1 MCLVKFALRPNG
13 NVTTLLRHV
22 GGHFT
27 SLRIWAKLITTGL
40 RGLRGC
46 CRSFISRV
54 AQLVEQAAVNRLVA
68 GSSPAAGALKIPIE
82 IIQTWGPTEWSVN

>member
-1 MCLVKFALRPNG
+1 MFDDSIYFIEDLGQIDYNRPQRPSE
-13 NVTTLLRHV
+13 VTADLL
-22 GGHFT
+22 
-27 SLRIWAKLITTGL
+27 
-40 RGLRGC
+40 
-46 CRSFISRV
+46 ISRV